1 MSIRLI
7 VLLVAALG
15 AAGTTAMLAQNWLAQ
30 ERAQIMS
37 SVPKLTMAPENKVE
51 ILVAKDDLVPG
62 SFVLKEKLAWQEW
75 PEDALNELM
84 LKKGDVDKEHF
95 AGSVVRSRV
104 PAGQPLLPSAVV
116 KAGERGFLAAVL
128 APGMRAVT
136 VPISAASGVGGFVFP
151 GDKVDLLVS
160 INLEPIGEDKEN
172 KPDIDFTQTL
182 LTDVRVLGK
191 DQMAEQVEG
200 EAKVAKT
207 VTLEVTPKQAEMI
220 ALSNRIGKMSLALR
234 SLAEEEE
241 FFADARPHVPEYG
254 QAALKHPVDFA
265 ENAPVPE
272 GTDLSGYPQGYAA
285 PLQSEGELSLT
296 TDYEVNYFFQKLNQY
311 GYGGSSKKGNGGG
324 SSVEVLRGSNKQ
336 TREF

>member
-37 SVPKLTMAPENKVE
+37 SVPKLTVAREKKVE

-62 SFVLKEKLAWQEW
+62 SFVLKEKLQWQEW
-75 PEDALNELM
+75 PEDALNDRM

-95 AGSVVRSRV
+95 AGSVVRSRI

-160 INLEPIGEDKEN
+160 IKLEPVGEDKEN
-172 KPDIDFTQTL
+172 RPDIDFTQTL
-182 LTDVRVLGK
+182 LSDVRVLGK

-234 SLAEEEE
+234 SLAEEKE
-241 FFADARPHVPEYG
+241 FIADARPHVPEYG
-254 QAALKHPVDFA
+254 QANLKHPVEFA
-265 ENAPVPE
+265 ENAPMPE
-272 GTDLSGYPQGYAA
+272 GTVLPGSPQGYAA
-285 PLQSEGELSLT
+285 PLQREGELSLT
-296 TDYEVNYFFQKLNQY
+296 TDYDVNYYFQKLNQY
-311 GYGGSSKKGNGGG
+311 GYGGTPKKGNGGG